1 MIFARMSVP
10 FTLAARTSGHAVNTP
25 RASVARY
32 VAAIAAGDAHEYAP
46 HVVGVGHVPRAYG
59 HEAPTGLHLA
69 GVHHFVHGM
78 ILAWGYDIRGHFRA
92 LF

>member
-1 MIFARMSVP
+1 
-10 FTLAARTSGHAVNTP
+10 
-25 RASVARY
+25 
-32 VAAIAAGDAHEYAP
+32 
-46 HVVGVGHVPRAYG
+46 VVGVGHVPRAYG